1 MKLSVA
7 IFPLAILCSGCTTV
21 KVMRPDIAAPQVNEV
36 QHQEMLP
43 PEQPV
48 QEEEPVKEDEES
60 PCLEEM
66 KELAGQAL
74 DSATE
79 AYQEASESEYVDDA
93 KELAKDAGK
102 FIHKKMTEY
111 HEVVK
116 EAIK

>member
-7 IFPLAILCSGCTTV
+7 IFPLVILCGGCTTV
-21 KVMRPDIAAPQVNEV
+21 KVMRPDVAAPQVNEV

-43 PEQPV
+43 PEQP
-48 QEEEPVKEDEES
+48 QEEVPVKEDEDKS

-66 KELAGQAL
+66 KELAGKAL
-74 DSATE
+74 DSAQE

-102 FIHKKMTEY
+102 FIHKKMVEY

-116 EAIK
+116 EAVK